1 MSDEVQPGT
10 KIDADVWEQF
20 REEVRE
26 RHGVVRGHLKTE
38 LENALRQYSGD
49 AVSPDA
55 NVDRRLARIEAEL
68 GVGATDGGTQTS
80 ESAEDTHTPTDLPEE
95 KPHPNTSAKKKI
107 KWIAA
112 EYRRVYGQ
120 DNLTLHKVVHGNL
133 KELIDDA
140 YGFADDERTAKYISD
155 VVDHLG
161 MAQHPKWD
169 HKYIPEERREEIL
182 AEQEEKRRKE
192 AAKETETQ

>member
-1 MSDEVQPGT
+1 VTDEVQPGA

-38 LENALRQYSGD
+38 LENALRQYSG
-49 AVSPDA
+49 
-55 NVDRRLARIEAEL
+55 NVETTDSDIERRLARIEAAVE
-68 GVGATDGGTQTS
+68 VGATDGGADTS
-80 ESAEDTHTPTDLPEE
+80 EPAEDTHTPTDLPDE
-95 KPHPNTSAKKKI
+95 KPHTNTGAKKKVN
-107 KWIAA
+107 WLAA
-112 EYRRVYGQ
+112 EYRRQYGK

-133 KELIDDA
+133 KELIDEA
-140 YGFADDERTAKYISD
+140 YAFADDERTEKYIAD
-155 VVDHLG
+155 VVDHLD

-182 AEQEEKRRKE
+182 QEEADE
-192 AAKETETQ
+192 